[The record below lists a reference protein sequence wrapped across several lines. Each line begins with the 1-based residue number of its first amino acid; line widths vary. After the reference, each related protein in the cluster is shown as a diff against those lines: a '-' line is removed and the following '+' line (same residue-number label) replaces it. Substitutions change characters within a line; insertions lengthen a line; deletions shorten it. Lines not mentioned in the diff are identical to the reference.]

1 MSLAYAKNAGTLT
14 AMGGFVNLRT
24 IIQEEASGAGVASLQ
39 GETGVLNLTSAD
51 DTIGITVSKGIGET
65 NIDLAVPAINE
76 LQGQF
81 IANTVDM
88 VGSSADIPA
97 NNTSLW
103 ALAKNSEA
111 LLPRFEYT
119 STVSSTALTGVYQ
132 NFGGST
138 ITTNVASCPILAWGT
153 INILA
158 VSGAV
163 VSVRLVIGTHTSD
176 PITVSVQAG
185 DRISVSP
192 IYQNIGNNPPNSVN
206 VRLQALVS
214 AGNASVI
221 LAQTMCVAN
230 PIQA

>member
-1 MSLAYAKNAGTLT
+1 MSLTYARNSGTLT

-24 IIQEEASGAGVASLQ
+24 IIQEEASGAGVASVQ
-39 GETGVLNLTSAD
+39 GLTGAVNIVSPGSSILVSTKDQDIELSVDGYSAIQD
-51 DTIGITVSKGIGET
+51 
-65 NIDLAVPAINE
+65 
-76 LQGQF
+76 QF
-81 IANTVDM
+81 IGDA
-88 VGSSADIPA
+88 VGAVGTSSDTPN

-119 STVSSTALTGVYQ
+119 SNVLSPPTVLTVSYQ
-132 NFGGST
+132 NFGGSA

-153 INILA
+153 INILG

-163 VSVRLVIGTHTSD
+163 ISVRLVIGTHVSD

-192 IYQNIGNNPPNSVN
+192 IYQNIGNNPPGTVN

-214 AGNASVI
+214 AGNASVT